1 MFKKMNT
8 DWLKPALRRV
18 YQSGWT
24 ILVLVVLSL
33 VFCNLHGSPAFL
45 VWWLAFSGVVL
56 IGYSIFLGNLPY
68 RLIQPDRFVSRYA
81 CAFSWVVW
89 GVGVI
94 LICLS
99 PLYAEPVYLLFLEP
113 AGVVLG
119 FMFCRWVCRKGML
132 AWIQ

>member
-1 MFKKMNT
+1 MFKKINI

-33 VFCNLHGSPAFL
+33 VFCNLHGRPAFL

-56 IGYSIFLGNLPY
+56 IGYSIVLGNLPY

-89 GVGVI
+89 AVGSL

-99 PLYAEPVYLLFLEP
+99 PVFAEPLYLLLLDP
-113 AGVVLG
+113 VGAALG